1 MALYFLIKTVFF
13 LSHQKKRI
21 PRKFLERLES
31 FSIFVNHYCISV
43 SRGGAENKAFDPS
56 PEAQLHGEFHNLP
69 PDFARRAEHTFE
81 QNGFSS
87 FDDEDEEEESVTPRA
102 SESDFVLHE
111 GRSTFYSDSKEEETT
126 EEAAKDTISTSSTQ
140 KLEDELEDKNDDDVF
155 EDATLKLDEN
165 GKGKKPS
172 LTS

>member
-1 MALYFLIKTVFF
+1 M
-13 LSHQKKRI
+13 SHQKKRI
-21 PRKFLERLES
+21 PRKFLLERLNN

-140 KLEDELEDKNDDDVF
+140 KLEDELEDKPENDDDVF